1 MLSLRGFLLA
11 LLATVLVVGPIA
23 SAQAE
28 CSENRV
34 MRLTRNGNSLRKIA
48 TTCKM
53 EMEEI
58 KEIIAE
64 AGDQEA
70 AAAEVEVKKDA
81 PPPEDP
87 PVAKGLPDGE
97 QLGPCGCWGPESFEK
112 RPFGKCVSG
121 YAQARICG
129 PVCPQGG
136 FAWYGVCT
144 Q

>member
-1 MLSLRGFLLA
+1 MFSLRGFVMA

-23 SAQAE
+23 TAQAE

-34 MRLTRNGNSLRKIA
+34 MRLTRNGNSVRKIA
-48 TTCKM
+48 TVCKM
-53 EMEEI
+53 EVEEI
-58 KEIIAE
+58 KDIIAE
-64 AGDQEA
+64 GGEQDA
-70 AAAEVEVKKDA
+70 AVAEIDLKKDA
-81 PPPEDP
+81 PPAEEPQ
-87 PVAKGLPDGE
+87 VAKLPDDE

-144 Q
+144 P